1 MLVGNGFIFPQL
13 FCPLK
18 LINKSQILE
27 RKKINHCGR
36 DAIFFPL
43 ICQCENFSRKKIIF
57 QQYYDKGS
65 FQRGG
70 NPPPQKKTS
79 NSAIKM
85 QTICKKPLA
94 KSKAQSNRCYSVV
107 KCQSQKVGSSCQQ
120 IRILSWFF
128 NFKNIKSSFFLLE
141 GPRFNMITPQF
152 SREGMLLAEICL

>member
-1 MLVGNGFIFPQL
+1 MGIKYSSEDDRASETKHPIFSKGGGGHKQRRCKIHIKQSKEGKNIPSEQIFCGKVRLSGMLVGNGFIFPQL

-70 NPPPQKKTS
+70 NPPPK
-79 NSAIKM
+79 
-85 QTICKKPLA
+85 
-94 KSKAQSNRCYSVV
+94 
-107 KCQSQKVGSSCQQ
+107 
-120 IRILSWFF
+120 
-128 NFKNIKSSFFLLE
+128 KNIKFCNKNADNL
-141 GPRFNMITPQF
+141 
-152 SREGMLLAEICL
+152 